1 MPMSPKPPALKIAK
15 IPNQAHTDPMSAIT
29 HVVKSIRALPYA
41 DMMLVAE
48 EVRDRIQGLTQHRIE
63 AIVLADILAR
73 IKPNTVTLQE
83 TTDEEEKVLREIF
96 RVKRSLT
103 IQRQGVGWIIDVPTV
118 PAGQVIGVELRP
130 MFNMML
136 DQIITLHV
144 LQK

>member
-1 MPMSPKPPALKIAK
+1 
-15 IPNQAHTDPMSAIT
+15 MSAIT
-29 HVVKSIRALPYA
+29 HVVKSIRALPYS
-41 DMMLVAE
+41 DMMLVCE
-48 EVRDRIQGLTQHRIE
+48 EIRDRIQGLTQQRIE

-73 IKPNTVTLQE
+73 IKPNTVTLEE

-130 MFNMML
+130 MFHMML